1 MINFMKEYGI
11 TLGLMSHYVLDSKL
25 YPSIPTQCIQMIK
38 YKIPHAEDYEVTTH
52 ATEEVAELEDIF
64 QN

>member
-1 MINFMKEYGI
+1 MVNFMKEYGI

-25 YPSIPTQCIQMIK
+25 YPSDTNQCIQIIK
-38 YKIPHAEDYEVTTH
+38 YKIPHTEDYEVTTH
-52 ATEEVAELEDIF
+52 ATEEVEEEEDVF